1 MSTRHKMKSNKGFN
15 LLSVIIIICITSII
29 SGITT
34 GVIVTNTYKSST
46 GLTYNELLN
55 DEKLNEFLEVYSS
68 VVNNYYEDVDTS
80 EMIDTALDAM
90 LEYLGDSYTTYLD
103 DEQTKKLEESLSG
116 VYRGIGIA
124 FQMDT
129 TTNAPTIT
137 SVTKSSPAES
147 AGLLVGD
154 ILVSVDGTNISG
166 KTSNEIQNMIRNS
179 SKDSVNLV
187 ISRNGTEM
195 AFDVAIKSVQD
206 VNIGY
211 ELINGTNIG
220 YLKMNIFSKTLSD
233 QVNNALNDMET
244 QGMQKLIIDL
254 RNNTG
259 GYLESAEATANLF
272 LEKGKLIYSLENK
285 DAKASY
291 YDETDAHKTYPIVIL
306 LNENSASASEILA
319 AALKDSYGY
328 GVTFVGTTSYGK
340 GLVQQTYDL
349 SDGSMAKYTSARW
362 LRPNGNC
369 INGIG
374 LKPDYEVAKEDI
386 RDEAGYPIDNQLQ
399 KAIEVISA
407 Q

>member
-1 MSTRHKMKSNKGFN
+1 MKSNKGFN

-328 GVTFVGTTSYGK
+328 GITFVGTTSYGK

-369 INGIG
+369 INGVG

>member
-1 MSTRHKMKSNKGFN
+1 MKSNKGFN

-179 SKDSVNLV
+179 SKDFVNLV

>member
-1 MSTRHKMKSNKGFN
+1 MKSNKGFN

-319 AALKDSYGY
+319 AALKD
-328 GVTFVGTTSYGK
+328 VGTTSYGK

-369 INGIG
+369 INGVG

>member
-1 MSTRHKMKSNKGFN
+1 MKSNKGFN

-195 AFDVAIKSVQD
+195 TFDVAIKSVQD

-328 GVTFVGTTSYGK
+328 GITFVGTTSYGK

>member
-1 MSTRHKMKSNKGFN
+1 MKSNKGFN

-137 SVTKSSPAES
+137 SDTTSSPSES

-369 INGIG
+369 INGVG

>member
-1 MSTRHKMKSNKGFN
+1 
-15 LLSVIIIICITSII
+15 
-29 SGITT
+29 
-34 GVIVTNTYKSST
+34 
-46 GLTYNELLN
+46 
-55 DEKLNEFLEVYSS
+55 
-68 VVNNYYEDVDTS
+68 
-80 EMIDTALDAM
+80 MIDTALDAM

-272 LEKGKLIYSLENK
+272 LEKENLF
-285 DAKASY
+285 
-291 YDETDAHKTYPIVIL
+291 IL
-306 LNENSASASEILA
+306 
-319 AALKDSYGY
+319 
-328 GVTFVGTTSYGK
+328 
-340 GLVQQTYDL
+340 
-349 SDGSMAKYTSARW
+349 
-362 LRPNGNC
+362 
-369 INGIG
+369 
-374 LKPDYEVAKEDI
+374 
-386 RDEAGYPIDNQLQ
+386 
-399 KAIEVISA
+399 
-407 Q
+407 

>member
-1 MSTRHKMKSNKGFN
+1 MKSNKGFN

-374 LKPDYEVAKEDI
+374 LKPDYEVAKKDI

>member
-1 MSTRHKMKSNKGFN
+1 MKSNKGFN

-34 GVIVTNTYKSST
+34 GAIVTNTYKSST

>member
-1 MSTRHKMKSNKGFN
+1 MKSNKGFN

-369 INGIG
+369 INGVG

>member
-1 MSTRHKMKSNKGFN
+1 MKSNKGFN

-116 VYRGIGIA
+116 AYRGIGIA

>member
-1 MSTRHKMKSNKGFN
+1 MKSNKGFN

-68 VVNNYYEDVDTS
+68 VANNYYEDVDTS

-211 ELINGTNIG
+211 ELINGTNIFLDKSIT
-220 YLKMNIFSKTLSD
+220 YLWVIGSLSLFPVSKNPLQFKIFPFLK
-233 QVNNALNDMET
+233 QIET
-244 QGMQKLIIDL
+244 FILYLIL
-254 RNNTG
+254 LL
-259 GYLESAEATANLF
+259 YLFNS
-272 LEKGKLIYSLENK
+272 LIYKNNIIG
-285 DAKASY
+285 ASII
-291 YDETDAHKTYPIVIL
+291 KTI
-306 LNENSASASEILA
+306 
-319 AALKDSYGY
+319 
-328 GVTFVGTTSYGK
+328 
-340 GLVQQTYDL
+340 
-349 SDGSMAKYTSARW
+349 
-362 LRPNGNC
+362 
-369 INGIG
+369 
-374 LKPDYEVAKEDI
+374 
-386 RDEAGYPIDNQLQ
+386 
-399 KAIEVISA
+399 
-407 Q
+407 

>member
-1 MSTRHKMKSNKGFN
+1 MKSNKGFN

-137 SVTKSSPAES
+137 SVTKSSPAEN

-154 ILVSVDGTNISG
+154 ILVRVDGTNISG

>member
-1 MSTRHKMKSNKGFN
+1 MKSNKGFN

-328 GVTFVGTTSYGK
+328 GITFVGTTSYGK

>member
-1 MSTRHKMKSNKGFN
+1 MKSNKGFN

-369 INGIG
+369 INGVG
-374 LKPDYEVAKEDI
+374 LKPDYEIAKEDI

>member
-1 MSTRHKMKSNKGFN
+1 MKSNKGFN

-154 ILVSVDGTNISG
+154 ILVSVDGTNISR

-369 INGIG
+369 INGVG